1 MYEGFFLIAL
11 VILVVLAIRPGKI
24 NPVVIHKPGCY
35 HATLAPQLVRA
46 KNLIEQIASGL
57 IAEGDIA
64 TQYYE
69 LHDVSGRYLLA
80 VGLRGG
86 IVYFQ
91 AILPSASDEDD
102 QALREFSGQVMA
114 DIPLAS
120 SPDKQGMAYLRAAV
134 EAVASQLKIVCKNL
148 NPES

>member
-1 MYEGFFLIAL
+1 MYEGILLVAL
-11 VILVVLAIRPGKI
+11 VTLVVLAIRPRKI
-24 NPVVIHKPGCY
+24 NPVVIHKPGLY

-46 KNLIEQIASGL
+46 KNLIEKIASGL

-86 IVYFQ
+86 ILYFQ
-91 AILPSASDEDD
+91 AILPSASDEDC
-102 QALREFSGQVMA
+102 QALREFSGQVMV
-114 DIPLAS
+114 DIPLVS
-120 SPDKQGMAYLRAAV
+120 SPDQQGMAHLRAAV
-134 EAVASQLKIVCKNL
+134 ETAATVLQITCLNL
-148 NPES
+148 N